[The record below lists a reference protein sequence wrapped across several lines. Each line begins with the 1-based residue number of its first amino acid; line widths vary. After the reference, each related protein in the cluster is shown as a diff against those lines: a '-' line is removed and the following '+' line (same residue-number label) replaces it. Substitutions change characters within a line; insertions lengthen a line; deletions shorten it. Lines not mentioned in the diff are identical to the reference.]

1 MNIPELF
8 EDYFKQKKY
17 SQLTNIQEKTYE
29 PFIAGKDLLAMA
41 PTGSGKTLAFGLPL
55 VETIDHKKGTQV
67 IILEPSQE
75 LAIQVRDVLR
85 PLLKKVDAKILALT
99 GGASSKRQVEKLKKE
114 KPEVVV
120 ATIGRLNEMIDIG
133 RIKPIKIGKI
143 IIDEADELLSDEKL
157 ENIRQIISRMPDD
170 LQITMFSATANPIFD
185 ELHKWFGRDFEIID
199 DRGNQEYRKG
209 IKHYFINA
217 SNNRD
222 ELIRRLAHNKKFQGI
237 VFFNSSRQLYK
248 TISSLNYKK
257 TNFVVLDSK
266 SSSQQRKESLNKFIT
281 KKVNLLLTND
291 VAARGIDIPDVT
303 TIINYM
309 IPRTPEEYIH
319 RSGRTG
325 RMGRDGVSLTFGN
338 DHDFRNFKN
347 DLAKD
352 FDVKQV
358 IISPEGEFTKYRKDA
373 VIPTRKSKDD
383 DEPKKKK
390 RWRDQKNKGK
400 RIKK

>member
-8 EDYFKQKKY
+8 ENYFEQKKY
-17 SQLTNIQEKTYE
+17 SKLTDIQEKVYK
-29 PFIAGKDLLAMA
+29 PFIDRKDILAMA

-55 VETIDHKKGTQV
+55 VETIDQKKGTQV

-85 PLLKKVDAKILALT
+85 PLLKMVDAKIIALT

-133 RIKPIKIGKI
+133 RIKPIKVDKI

-157 ENIRQIISRMPDD
+157 DNIRKIISRMPEN
-170 LQITMFSATANPIFD
+170 LQITLFSATANPIFE
-185 ELHKWFGRDFEIID
+185 ELHKWFGRDFEVID
-199 DRGNQEYRKG
+199 DRGNQEYRSG

-222 ELIRRLAHNKKFQGI
+222 ELIRRLAHNKKFHGI

-291 VAARGIDIPDVT
+291 VAARGIDIPEVT

-309 IPRTPEEYIH
+309 IPRTTEEYIH

-325 RMGRDGVSLTFGN
+325 RMGRDGVSVTFGN
-338 DHDFRNFKN
+338 DHDSRNFKK
-347 DLAKD
+347 DIAKD
-352 FDVKQV
+352 FEVKQV
-358 IISPEGEFTKYRKDA
+358 VITPEGEFTKYKKNA
-373 VIPTRKSKDD
+373 VIQNKDNEN
-383 DEPKKKK
+383 EPKKKK